1 MLDLVL
7 GIVFVVT
14 LNLLLVSILL
24 NIILRN
30 ISLKTEA
37 ATGGVLSEKVFL
49 EFVKFTGKNMRQSI
63 FFNKV
68 AG

>member
-7 GIVFVVT
+7 GIVFLLT

-24 NIILRN
+24 DIILRN

-37 ATGGVLSEKVFL
+37 ATGGVL
-49 EFVKFTGKNMRQSI
+49 
-63 FFNKV
+63 
-68 AG
+68 